1 MQSPLP
7 AKELRSGVIL
17 LLTNQR
23 DTIKDKFHVRRI
35 GIFGSVIREEERDD
49 SDVDI
54 LVGFEHGQATL
65 RNYMS
70 LRRYIQS
77 LFKREVDLVTT
88 GSLSPYIR
96 PYVEREVIWVAER

>member
-7 AKELRSGVIL
+7 AKELRPSVIS
-17 LLTNQR
+17 LLTNHR
-23 DTIKDKFHVRRI
+23 DTIKDQFRVRRI
-35 GIFGSVIREEERDD
+35 GIFGSVIRGEEHDD

-54 LVGFEHGQATL
+54 LVDFEHGQATL

-77 LFKREVDLVTT
+77 LFKRDVDLVTT

-96 PYVEREVIWVAER
+96 PYVEQEVIWIAER